1 MRMSQNVYSGRFKL
15 LGEEHPQ
22 TLLAAN
28 NYADS
33 LLYLQRFEESKSLMC
48 KTMPVARRVLGDNHE
63 VTLRVKL
70 TYALALY
77 NDTGATLDDLRE
89 AVTTLEETARTARR
103 VLGATH
109 PITVKIEHALPDA
122 RAALRAREEA
132 SSLREAM
139 AAMAPPEKE

>member
-1 MRMSQNVYSGRFKL
+1 MYKSTSESG
-15 LGEEHPQ
+15 EYY
-22 TLLAAN
+22 AAE
-28 NYADS
+28 
-33 LLYLQRFEESKSLMC
+33 LLYLRRFDETKSVIC
-48 KTMPVARRVLGDNHE
+48 KMMPVARRVLGDSHE
-63 VTLRVKL
+63 TTLLMRWN
-70 TYALALY
+70 YATALY
-77 NDTGATLDDLRE
+77 EDDAATLDDLRE

-139 AAMAPPEKE
+139 AAMAPPRKSKY